1 MHGFLL
7 LVISS
12 LIIFLSFKFSF
23 LGDIFRIFDHLN
35 MSSNIPTFFFQFSIS
50 EKKRSSTDFL
60 RPISFSPPQNRKKI
74 TPSNTSKI
82 SVFRKSSSSVID
94 YTIGLVT
101 ESILEI
107 YTGLFI
113 WGAYFLILF
122 PIQRL
127 CLFFPLA

>member
-12 LIIFLSFKFSF
+12 LIIFLSLKFSF

-35 MSSNIPTFFFQFSIS
+35 MSSNIPSFFFFSIS

-60 RPISFSPPQNRKKI
+60 RPISFSPPHNRKKI
-74 TPSNTSKI
+74 TPYNTSKI
-82 SVFRKSSSSVID
+82 SVFKKSSSSVID

-101 ESILEI
+101 ESVLEI

-122 PIQRL
+122 TIQRL

>member
-12 LIIFLSFKFSF
+12 LIIFLSLKFSF

-35 MSSNIPTFFFQFSIS
+35 MSSNIPSFFFFSIS

-60 RPISFSPPQNRKKI
+60 RPISFSPPHTRKKI
-74 TPSNTSKI
+74 TPYNTSKI
-82 SVFRKSSSSVID
+82 SVFKKSSSSVID

-101 ESILEI
+101 ESVLEI

-122 PIQRL
+122 TIQRL